1 MNLASLLQIVGER
14 DEARRLCTE
23 LGATR
28 WRACSIWSASAGRQ
42 AALHEA
48 RRDTLIANDNLAR
61 LLAAGALPG
70 KDGAEPS
77 GE

>member
-28 WRACSIWSASAGRQ
+28 WRACSTLSASVGRQ
-42 AALHEA
+42 AALQA
-48 RRDTLIANDNLAR
+48 GRGP
-61 LLAAGALPG
+61 LLYLLHKLGATR
-70 KDGAEPS
+70 
-77 GE
+77 